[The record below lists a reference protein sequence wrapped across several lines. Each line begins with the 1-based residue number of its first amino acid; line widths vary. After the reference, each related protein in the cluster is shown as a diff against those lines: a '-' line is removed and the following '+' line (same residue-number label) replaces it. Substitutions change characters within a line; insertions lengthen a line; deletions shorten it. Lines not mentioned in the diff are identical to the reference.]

1 MSLFHSSKKGSPDH
15 GRGITIHPI
24 DLPVGDDAHLQIPSV
39 IIVPQLPQRS
49 SNASGVAASS
59 MRERYQEMSNVGGG
73 DAGATAK
80 PWRTD
85 LARKSLSKRRFQRP
99 SRVRRCTAPVAAEE
113 ANSTPSLCYSPDTS
127 CNTSSEASRALDGSW
142 SKIMDDGYPSDEEQ
156 GFCGSNSQR
165 PSVGS
170 DGSPNFLA
178 NYGFRGYG
186 RYISTSFQRA

>member
-1 MSLFHSSKKGSPDH
+1 MFHSSKKRSPGH

-24 DLPVGDDAHLQIPSV
+24 DLPVGNDDHLQIPSV

-49 SNASGVAASS
+49 SNESGIVVSS
-59 MRERYQEMSNVGGG
+59 MRERYEDLKNVGGG

-99 SRVRRCTAPVAAEE
+99 SRVRRCTAPVAEE
-113 ANSTPSLCYSPDTS
+113 ANATPSLCYSPDNS
-127 CNTSSEASRALDGSW
+127 CNTSSDASPALDGSW

-156 GFCGSNSQR
+156 GFGGSNTHRS
-165 PSVGS
+165 SGVGS

-178 NYGFRGYG
+178 GYGFHGYG